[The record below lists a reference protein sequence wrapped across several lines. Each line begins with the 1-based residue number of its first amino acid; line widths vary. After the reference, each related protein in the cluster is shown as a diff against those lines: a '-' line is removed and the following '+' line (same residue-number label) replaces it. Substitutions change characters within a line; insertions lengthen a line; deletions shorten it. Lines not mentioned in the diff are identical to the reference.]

1 MKLTDEIKFP
11 DDKIKANKAQYA
23 LDKEAAII
31 STLSFKKLGKYE
43 YLTGIDLGYR
53 PGAVEEAKLEYCPL
67 GIFFNKELE
76 KEDKKEGLL
85 KRLKNIE
92 V

>member
-1 MKLTDEIKFP
+1 MKLTDEIKVL

-31 STLSFKKLGKYE
+31 SALSSKKLDKYE
-43 YLTGIDLGYR
+43 YLTGIDLGYK
-53 PGAVEEAKLEYCPL
+53 PGVVEEAKLEYCPL
-67 GIFFNKELE
+67 GIVFNKKLE

-85 KRLKNIE
+85 ERLRNIE
-92 V
+92 G